1 MDSCISYLSSQ
12 EALADYL
19 AVIHFLR
26 RERGAVKSRIIAF
39 GGSYGGMLSAWL
51 RMNFPSAVDGAIAA
65 SAPILGF
72 PLDSCALDSSARAV
86 TGAASPNPGRSS
98 EGCADNLKASYV
110 LIHDIGK
117 TDEGEVGR

>member
-1 MDSCISYLSSQ
+1 MAYLSSQ

-19 AVIHFLR
+19 AVINYLK
-26 RERGAVKSRIIAF
+26 RERGAEKSKFVAF

-72 PLDSCALDSSARAV
+72 PSDSCALDSSSRAV
-86 TGAASPNPGRSS
+86 TGAASPSPGQSA

-110 LIHDIGK
+110 LISDIGK
-117 TDEGEVGR
+117 TPEG